1 MSLEY
6 LLTWMA
12 VFLRSIGVVLL
23 FPALTGRPLPVTVR
37 MGLCVC
43 LATLL
48 AGIVPL
54 ATVPAGWWGLVV
66 LTANEILLGLALGFV
81 ARMAFAAVEMGGRI
95 ISSEVGL
102 SATPGLGAPDPAT
115 EPIAGILTS
124 LAVVLFFLFGG
135 HQLVLSAFARSFS
148 LSLPGTP
155 AFNADTV
162 QAMIRAT
169 SHVLELGLRIAAPFI
184 AMNFLVN
191 LAFSVLGRAV
201 PKMGVFIVSYS
212 ARVIIGLGLLSAAG
226 TLVARYLFV
235 EFGDV
240 ALQMLKVLPRI

>member
-6 LLTWMA
+6 LFTWMM
-12 VFLRSIGVVLL
+12 VFLRSIGIIML
-23 FPALTGRPLPVTVR
+23 FPALTGRAIPIPVR
-37 MGLCVC
+37 LGLCVC

-48 AGIVPL
+48 AGMVPL
-54 ATVPAGWWGLVV
+54 AIVPVGWWRLVV
-66 LTANEILLGLALGFV
+66 SSSGEILLGLSLGFV
-81 ARMAFAAVEMGGRI
+81 ARMAFAAVEMGGRLV
-95 ISSEVGL
+95 SSEIGL

-115 EPIAGILTS
+115 EPVAAMLSS
-124 LAVVLFFLFGG
+124 LAVVLFFLFGA

-148 LSLPGTP
+148 LSLPGQP
-155 AFNADTV
+155 AFDANTV
-162 QAMIRAT
+162 ESVIRAT
-169 SHVLELGLRIAAPFI
+169 SRVLELGLRIAAPFI

-212 ARVIIGLGLLSAAG
+212 ARVIVGLALLSAAG

-235 EFGDV
+235 EFGEV
-240 ALQMLKVLPRI
+240 ALQMLQILPRR

>member
-6 LLTWMA
+6 LLTWMM
-12 VFLRSIGVVLL
+12 VFLRSIGIVLL
-23 FPALTGRPLPVTVR
+23 FPALTGRALPVPVR
-37 MGLCVC
+37 LGLCVC

-54 ATVPAGWWGLVV
+54 ATVPAGWWGLVS
-66 LTANEILLGLALGFV
+66 ASAGEILLGLALGFV

-124 LAVVLFFLFGG
+124 LAVVLFFLFGA

-148 LSLPGTP
+148 VSLAGKP
-155 AFNADTV
+155 AFDAATV
-162 QAMIRAT
+162 EAMIRAT

-212 ARVIIGLGLLSAAG
+212 ARVIVGLALLSAAG

-240 ALQMLKVLPRI
+240 ALRMLQILPR

>member
-6 LLTWMA
+6 LLTWMM

-23 FPALTGRPLPVTVR
+23 FPALTGRTLPVPVR

-54 ATVPAGWWGLVV
+54 ASVPPGWWELIVASSG
-66 LTANEILLGLALGFV
+66 EILLGLTLGFV
-81 ARMAFAAVEMGGRI
+81 ARMAFSAVEMGGRI
-95 ISSEVGL
+95 VSSEIGL

-115 EPIAGILTS
+115 EPIAAMLTS
-124 LAVVLFFLFGG
+124 LAVVLFFLFGA

-148 LSLPGTP
+148 VSVAGRAAFDATTVESL
-155 AFNADTV
+155 
-162 QAMIRAT
+162 IRAT

-212 ARVIIGLGLLSAAG
+212 VRVIMGLGLLGAAG
-226 TLVARYLFV
+226 TLIARYLFV
-235 EFGDV
+235 EFGDI
-240 ALQMLKVLPRI
+240 AFQMLQILPRR

>member
-6 LLTWMA
+6 LLTWMM
-12 VFLRSIGVVLL
+12 VFLRSIGIVLL
-23 FPALTGRPLPVTVR
+23 FPALTGRPLPVMVR

-54 ATVPAGWWGLVV
+54 AVVPAGWWELAVASAG
-66 LTANEILLGLALGFV
+66 EILLGLTLGFV
-81 ARMAFAAVEMGGRI
+81 ARMAFSAVEMGGRI
-95 ISSEVGL
+95 VASEIGL
-102 SATPGLGAPDPAT
+102 SATPGLGVPDPAT
-115 EPIAGILTS
+115 EPIAGMLTA
-124 LAVVLFFLFGG
+124 LAVVLFFLFGA

-148 LSLPGTP
+148 ISLAGRA
-155 AFNADTV
+155 AFDPTTADS
-162 QAMIRAT
+162 MIRAT
-169 SHVLELGLRIAAPFI
+169 SHVIELGLRIAAPFI

-201 PKMGVFIVSYS
+201 PKMGVFVVSYS
-212 ARVIIGLGLLSAAG
+212 ARVFVGLGLLSVAG
-226 TLVARYLFV
+226 TLIARYLFA

-240 ALQMLKVLPRI
+240 ALQMLQLLPRR